1 MSTPDL
7 NPLDQK
13 KVDVALEA
21 VLAHDD
27 PSTTDP
33 VTFRGLRYDFGLA
46 WVYFDPGFG
55 GLGLP
60 PQAQAYVGRRLRAAG
75 AAPADPALF
84 FLNLAGPTIH
94 THGTDEQKRRFL
106 RPMFSGEEKWCQ
118 LFSEPG
124 AGSDFAGLGTKAVR
138 DGDEW
143 LVNGQKVWN
152 TLAHL
157 GDWGMLVTRT
167 DPEQPKHKGMTYF
180 ALDMHSPGVDVRP
193 LRQITGEAEFNEV
206 YLTDVRVPDA
216 HRIGGVGEG
225 WRVSLTTLMNERVSI
240 GSGGGSAPTRGSGPI
255 GEITRLWN
263 ELAVEQ
269 RTGARLERLMQLWCR
284 AELLRLTNVRAGQ
297 ARQKGNPGPE
307 GSISKLA
314 LAELNKAIYEFAMD
328 LLGAHALAGFD
339 YTYRRSDTL
348 NDETWGDPRHAFL
361 GCGRTRSRAAR
372 ARSCAISS
380 VNRCSVYPVN
390 LGSIRTRPGPKSPA
404 TNSER
409 CGRVQIRS
417 NAAPS
422 KSGAMAWARTSVSI
436 ASSDG
441 TAPFC
446 DAAPR
451 IARRSLASLDVFR
464 NNWSRPST

>member
-1 MSTPDL
+1 MSTTGL
-7 NPLDQK
+7 NPRLK
-13 KVDVALEA
+13 KIADISIELLLTHA
-21 VLAHDD
+21 D
-27 PSTTDP
+27 PTTTDD
-33 VTFRGLRYDFGLA
+33 VTFRGRRYDLGLA
-46 WVYFDPGFG
+46 WVHFDQGFG
-55 GLGLP
+55 GCGLP
-60 PQAQAYVGRRLRAAG
+60 PQMQAYVERRLRAAG
-75 AAPADPALF
+75 AAPVDPVLF

-138 DGDEW
+138 DGHEW

-216 HRIGGVGEG
+216 HRIGGIGEG

-240 GSGGGSAPTRGSGPI
+240 GSGGGSAPKRGSGPI
-255 GEITRLWN
+255 GEVVRIWG
-263 ELAVEQ
+263 ELPADE
-269 RTGARLERLMQLWCR
+269 RTGTRRERLMQLWCR
-284 AELLRLTNVRAGQ
+284 SELLRLTNVRAGQ
-297 ARQKGNPGPE
+297 ARQMGNPGPE

-314 LAELNKAIYEFAMD
+314 LAELNKEVYEYAMD

-348 NDETWGDPRHAFL
+348 NDDTWGDPRHAFL
-361 GCGRTRSRAAR
+361 RVRANSIEGGTSEILR
-372 ARSCAISS
+372 NIIGEQI
-380 VNRCSVYPVN
+380 
-390 LGSIRTRPGPKSPA
+390 LGLPGEP
-404 TNSER
+404 
-409 CGRVQIRS
+409 RVDKDQ
-417 NAAPS
+417 AWS
-422 KSGAMAWARTSVSI
+422 KV
-436 ASSDG
+436 
-441 TAPFC
+441 
-446 DAAPR
+446 PR
-451 IARRSLASLDVFR
+451 
-464 NNWSRPST
+464 N